1 MMNRKLK
8 PVVAVVGAAVA
19 ASLSFGAMADQ
30 SGNPFEA
37 EVLEDVLLA
46 DAHGGEGKCGEGE
59 DAEGKCG
66 EGKCGEEGEGGE
78 DEGEAPAEDASE
90 EGN

>member
-1 MMNRKLK
+1 MNRKLK

-37 EVLEDVLLA
+37 EVLEVVLLA
-46 DAHGGEGKCGEGE
+46 DAHGGEGNCGEGE

-66 EGKCGEEGEGGE
+66 EGKCGEGEGGE
-78 DEGEAPAEDASE
+78 DEGEAPAEDAPE